1 MKTILCAAVITALA
15 GTAGADPLI
24 GNINAGATT
33 SLGTIITGS
42 EGRSKAVGFT
52 MGAQSLDLL
61 NVQLRLDFDTAPTP
75 GGIAQ
80 VAIWGGASN
89 PTSLLT
95 TLSIVGPNA
104 GVGIF
109 DFVAGSTFTLDANTT
124 YWVMVN
130 GAPGN
135 TAGFYWNVETPATT
149 PTGDAAFVGYR
160 FSASVTPPTASSS
173 VFNAFQ
179 VNVVPAPGAMALLGL
194 GGLAAARRRRA

>member
-1 MKTILCAAVITALA
+1 MKTLIATMSLA
-15 GTAGADPLI
+15 GLTAFAGADTLI

-33 SLGTIITGS
+33 GLGTIITGS

-52 MGAQSLDLL
+52 MGASSQDLL
-61 NVQLRLDFDTAPTP
+61 SVQLRLDFDTAPTP

-80 VAIWGGASN
+80 VAIWDGASN
-89 PTSLLT
+89 PTNMLT

-109 DFVAGSTFTLDANTT
+109 DFVANSTFTLNANTT

-160 FSASVTPPTASSS
+160 FSASTTPPTGSSS

-179 VNVVPAPGAMALLGL
+179 VNVVPAPSAMALLGL
-194 GGLAAARRRRA
+194 GGLAAARRRR